1 MQEVRIGSRSYPS
14 IQERFVTALTERKKI
29 TVKVVFQSQ
38 KIISPVKLYLSRG
51 RFIYSTRNSNA
62 SAQKISSHIRFQRS
76 DRKKTRI
83 TIYSEKKIMKG
94 KQSQLGKLSK
104 RQNTKVFTLETFSSR
119 PYSCVVRSFPK
130 FLGQDTFVAR
140 TREARHGH
148 AFDLKTKNNPY
159 FCEKWSKTF
168 FGRHGLHVTAKF
180 VIRVLKEV
188 DIIYVN

>member
-1 MQEVRIGSRSYPS
+1 MSSR
-14 IQERFVTALTERKKI
+14 
-29 TVKVVFQSQ
+29 VK
-38 KIISPVKLYLSRG
+38 KLYPRLSC
-51 RFIYSTRNSNA
+51 IYPQEGLSTQHAIQMQVLRRYHPLSGFNEATEKKN
-62 SAQKISSHIRFQRS
+62 KNNYLQR
-76 DRKKTRI
+76 
-83 TIYSEKKIMKG
+83 KKIMKG
-94 KQSQLGKLSK
+94 KQSLPRKLSK

>member
-1 MQEVRIGSRSYPS
+1 MSSR
-14 IQERFVTALTERKKI
+14 
-29 TVKVVFQSQ
+29 VK
-38 KIISPVKLYLSRG
+38 KLYSRLSCIYPRG
-51 RFIYSTRNSNA
+51 RLIYSTRDSNA

-76 DRKKTRI
+76 DRKKNKNNYLQR
-83 TIYSEKKIMKG
+83 KKIMKG
-94 KQSQLGKLSK
+94 KQSQLRKLSK

-119 PYSCVVRSFPK
+119 PCFCVVRSFPK
-130 FLGQDTFVAR
+130 FLGQDTSVAR

>member
-1 MQEVRIGSRSYPS
+1 MSSR
-14 IQERFVTALTERKKI
+14 
-29 TVKVVFQSQ
+29 VK
-38 KIISPVKLYLSRG
+38 KLYSRLSC
-51 RFIYSTRNSNA
+51 IYPQEGLSTQHAIQMQVLRRYHP
-62 SAQKISSHIRFQRS
+62 ISGFNEATE
-76 DRKKTRI
+76 KKTRI

-94 KQSQLGKLSK
+94 KQSLPRKLSK